1 VKPWRSSA
9 PQGWP
14 SYGCGSV
21 SLLHGKTSFRN
32 AQFPLF
38 NTLKNIL
45 RKLYSAL
52 AVFFLL
58 KNHVSD
64 GDCSKQTS
72 PKPPQEPKGI

>member
-1 VKPWRSSA
+1 M
-9 PQGWP
+9 
-14 SYGCGSV
+14 
-21 SLLHGKTSFRN
+21 SFHN

-64 GDCSKQTS
+64 GDCSKQTPPELP
-72 PKPPQEPKGI
+72 PKAKGDIILPLTR